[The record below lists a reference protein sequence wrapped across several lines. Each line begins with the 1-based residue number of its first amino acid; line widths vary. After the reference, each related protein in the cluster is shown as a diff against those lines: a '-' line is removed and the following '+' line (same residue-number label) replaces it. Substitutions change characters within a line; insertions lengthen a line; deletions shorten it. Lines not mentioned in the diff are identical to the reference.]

1 MTSRTLQFPLQ
12 FLVFPGSTYGETG
25 QVWSLGWSGA
35 ETGHEAPVRLE
46 YNVSESKV
54 KAPSLQLS
62 KSLRVPLTPAPTA
75 SLSPCRS
82 AAPTHLGWQPSS
94 SDGDKEAGLGGG
106 AKDRTAVLYVAK
118 YF

>member
-1 MTSRTLQFPLQ
+1 MTSGTLHFPLQ

-46 YNVSESKV
+46 YTVSESKV

-62 KSLRVPLTPAPTA
+62 KSLRVPLRAHRFTLP
-75 SLSPCRS
+75 L
-82 AAPTHLGWQPSS
+82 QVSS
-94 SDGDKEAGLGGG
+94 SHTPRLATE
-106 AKDRTAVLYVAK
+106 
-118 YF
+118 